1 MGREEQS
8 RAVVRYEEEVVGS
21 GLGSNN
27 DSRIRGRLK
36 SQQLEIYK
44 KLQKIRDSSNVLDA
58 YSGAEYLIYH
68 SRLHQLAS
76 HPLSELHIPRY
87 HRFDAPYWEVPFERH
102 ASRVLHTQISPHLE
116 VWSGRLAS
124 FDLGLR
130 ALIVD
135 MVMRV
140 YASELLQTQLIA
152 EEEIEQAGTP
162 PTAKSFSQK
171 VERRKSDIEA
181 QLLLA
186 MSHSFRPDYVL
197 AIAFAM
203 PEGPQGSRHLVGSI
217 GAVHGQTDRLL
228 GETIGMD
235 GTQDDSAAISSLP
248 TNTALTYQLNND
260 SQQLAQLP
268 ENKIVEVTRLNVA
281 PRQVCEQLGVLER
294 GVLSQALMYLVHQAI
309 VENLPDAEW
318 EVFNTQLALHRV
330 IKQLGLP
337 ARIISQPDS
346 VRPTAV
352 VTESIHGHYFRRSP
366 PTPQMMRVEE
376 ALKRSEQYFVRET

>member
-135 MVMRV
+135 MAMRV
-140 YASELLQTQLIA
+140 YASELLQTKLIA
-152 EEEIEQAGTP
+152 EGEIEQAGTP

-171 VERRKSDIEA
+171 VDKRKSDLEA

-217 GAVHGQTDRLL
+217 GAVPGQTDRLL

-235 GTQDDSAAISSLP
+235 GKQDDSAAISSLP

-294 GVLSQALMYLVHQAI
+294 GVLSQALMYLIHQAI
-309 VENLPDAEW
+309 AENLPDAEW
-318 EVFNTQLALHRV
+318 EILLALHRV